1 MLCESMSCTYLDVW
15 EDSVG
20 SFKLY
25 KRDGVHLIEKGV
37 EVFARKMDERLIL
50 EKPDIDGTRG
60 VERPLAKGCHLN
72 HNNGNKMSC
81 FYTNARSIRNKF
93 AELKSYVSLEKNY
106 RKLRRS
112 GTILY

>member
-50 EKPDIDGTRG
+50 
-60 VERPLAKGCHLN
+60 
-72 HNNGNKMSC
+72 
-81 FYTNARSIRNKF
+81 
-93 AELKSYVSLEKNY
+93 
-106 RKLRRS
+106 
-112 GTILY
+112 